1 MSPVALVTGASSG
14 IGRSFA
20 IALADRG
27 HDLVVVA
34 RDQARLDELAL
45 EVRTAYGRSVDVLR
59 ADLTDPERLAVVEAR
74 VASST
79 EPTIELLVN
88 NAGVGTAGVF
98 ADLEVDGEER
108 QIHLNVIALMRL
120 THAALPGMIER
131 GHGGVI
137 NVSSVA
143 GYQPTPETATYAATK
158 AFVTSFSEAVHEE
171 LKGTGVRLTV
181 LCPGFTRTEFQAN
194 AGVESS
200 DVPEFLWQTPDEVAL
215 AALDAYDRG
224 RASVVPGVYNKI
236 GATFSEM
243 MPSGVTRR
251 VAKMVM
257 RRGEY

>member
-1 MSPVALVTGASSG
+1 VSPVALVTGASSG

-20 IALADRG
+20 LALADRG
-27 HDLVVVA
+27 HDLVLVA
-34 RDQARLDELAL
+34 RDQARLDELAA
-45 EVRTAYGRSVDVLR
+45 EVKTAYGRSAEVLR
-59 ADLTDPERLAVVEAR
+59 ADLTDPEHLAAVEAR
-74 VASST
+74 VTST
-79 EPTIELLVN
+79 NEPIIELLVN
-88 NAGVGTAGVF
+88 NAGVGTAGQF
-98 ADLEVDGEER
+98 ATLDVEGEER
-108 QIHLNVIALMRL
+108 QIHLNVIAVVRL

-171 LKGTGVRLTV
+171 LQGTGVRLTV

-194 AGVESS
+194 AGVQSS
-200 DVPEFLWQTPDEVAL
+200 DVPDFLWQTPDEVAL
-215 AALDAYDRG
+215 AGLEAYDRG
-224 RASVVPGVYNKI
+224 RPSVVPGMLNKVA
-236 GATFSEM
+236 ATFSEM

>member
-1 MSPVALVTGASSG
+1 VNPLALVTGASSG
-14 IGRSFA
+14 IGRSLS

-34 RDQARLDELAL
+34 RDQARLEELAA
-45 EVRTAYGRSVDVLR
+45 EVTSAYGRSTEILR
-59 ADLTDPERLAVVEAR
+59 ADLTDPADLAAVEAR
-74 VASST
+74 VSST
-79 EPTIELLVN
+79 DDPVVELLVN
-88 NAGVGTAGVF
+88 NAGVGTAGRF
-98 ADLEVDGEER
+98 AELDVAGEER
-108 QIHLNVIALMRL
+108 QIHLNVIALVRL
-120 THAALPGMIER
+120 THAALPRMIER

-224 RASVVPGVYNKI
+224 RPSVVPGALNKVA
-236 GATFSEM
+236 ATFSEM

-251 VAKMVM
+251 VAKLVM

>member
-1 MSPVALVTGASSG
+1 VSPVALVTGASSG

-20 IALADRG
+20 LALADRG
-27 HDLVVVA
+27 HDLVLVA
-34 RDQARLDELAL
+34 RDQARLDELAA
-45 EVRTAYGRSVDVLR
+45 EVKTAYGRSAEVLR
-59 ADLTDPERLAVVEAR
+59 ADLTDPEHLAVVEAR
-74 VASST
+74 VTST
-79 EPTIELLVN
+79 NEPIIELLVN
-88 NAGVGTAGVF
+88 NAGVGTAGQF
-98 ADLEVDGEER
+98 ATLDVEGEER
-108 QIHLNVIALMRL
+108 QIHLNVIAVVRL

-171 LKGTGVRLTV
+171 LQGTGVRLTV

-194 AGVESS
+194 AGVQSS
-200 DVPEFLWQTPDEVAL
+200 DVPDFLWQTPDEVAL
-215 AALDAYDRG
+215 AGLEAYDRG
-224 RASVVPGVYNKI
+224 RPSVVPGMLNKVA
-236 GATFSEM
+236 ATFSEM

>member
-1 MSPVALVTGASSG
+1 VSPVALVTGASSG

-20 IALADRG
+20 LALADRG
-27 HDLVVVA
+27 HDLVLVA
-34 RDQARLDELAL
+34 RDQVRLDELAA
-45 EVRTAYGRSVDVLR
+45 EVKTAYGRSAEVLR
-59 ADLTDPERLAVVEAR
+59 ADLTDPEHLAAVEAR
-74 VASST
+74 VTST
-79 EPTIELLVN
+79 NEPIIELLVN
-88 NAGVGTAGVF
+88 NAGVGTAGQF
-98 ADLEVDGEER
+98 ATLDVEGEER
-108 QIHLNVIALMRL
+108 QIHLNVIAVVRL

-171 LKGTGVRLTV
+171 LQGTGVRLTV

-194 AGVESS
+194 AGVQSS
-200 DVPEFLWQTPDEVAL
+200 DVPDFLWQTPDEVAL
-215 AALDAYDRG
+215 AGLEAYDRG
-224 RASVVPGVYNKI
+224 RPSIVPGMLNKVA
-236 GATFSEM
+236 ATFSEM